1 MRLIIYQ
8 ITKIKRKL
16 FKLFNSPSYR
26 DRYNQTKA
34 KSPSVVFFHY
44 RLFSPHLMISML
56 QTQILKQ
63 QDKFFSFHKMF
74 AHIHKD
80 THRSIQSICI
90 SKYNSYS
97 SYTKSRHEELCW
109 LTWTRTTGQTMQ
121 SLDNT
126 HERHQIS
133 TTEVTS
139 AVQPI
144 GTNGLKKAENH
155 NPQKM
160 HLIHNQEGPTVT
172 NLETISECSI
182 VTF

>member
-1 MRLIIYQ
+1 M
-8 ITKIKRKL
+8 
-16 FKLFNSPSYR
+16 
-26 DRYNQTKA
+26 
-34 KSPSVVFFHY
+34 
-44 RLFSPHLMISML
+44 
-56 QTQILKQ
+56 
-63 QDKFFSFHKMF
+63 
-74 AHIHKD
+74 KD
-80 THRSIQSICI
+80 
-90 SKYNSYS
+90 
-97 SYTKSRHEELCW
+97 
-109 LTWTRTTGQTMQ
+109 
-121 SLDNT
+121 
-126 HERHQIS
+126 IS